1 VRARIP
7 GSKSARQLLLLVLT
21 PLLALAAL
29 AAWAVASPV
38 GASPDDDFHLASIW
52 CATGEIAGT
61 CEAVPE
67 DPRQRLVPETLAEA
81 AECFKWQGEISAAC
95 SEASSPDRMEPTD
108 RINSGGYPPIYY
120 VTMGLIAGDAFDGGS
135 VVLLR
140 VANAALFVAIAVGLH
155 LLLPQRLRSASLWM
169 WLIGLVPLGVFLI
182 ASNNPSSWAIISG
195 GTVWLATYGYF
206 VADGWRRWSLLAL
219 GILATLMG
227 AGARADAAV
236 YAGVGIVVAS
246 VLAAERSRRY
256 LLSVLPFAA
265 AAVFAAVMFLATRQS
280 SVLSSGL
287 TGSSDPSELNTAG
300 LIFRNLTEVP
310 SLWAGVFGT
319 WQLGWLDT
327 EMPAIVWASAL
338 GVFAAMCFL
347 GLRSISWRKW
357 TALAIIWVA
366 LIVVPV
372 WVLVQSHVI
381 VGAEVQPRYILPLMV
396 MLGGV
401 ALLQLPGRLID
412 PTRTQLW
419 VVGVA
424 LSLANAVALHTN
436 IRRYVSG
443 DRIADWNLN
452 RHVEWWW
459 DMPVTP
465 MVVWAIGTAAFA
477 GAAALVL
484 RELWRLQRTIPL
496 EGAVV
501 AEPAPVVAA
510 DPSRPSTLES
520 ALR

>member
-1 VRARIP
+1 MRARIP

-21 PLLALAAL
+21 PLLALLAL
-29 AAWAVASPV
+29 TAWAVASPV
-38 GASPDDDFHLASIW
+38 GAGPDDDFHLATIW
-52 CATGEIAGT
+52 CANGEIAGT

-67 DPRQRLVPETLAEA
+67 DARQRLVPETLADA
-81 AECFKWQGEISAAC
+81 AQCFKWQGDVSAAC
-95 SEASSPDRMEPTD
+95 SEESSPDRMETTD
-108 RINSGGYPPIYY
+108 RINAGSYPPVYY
-120 VTMGLIAGDAFDGGS
+120 FTMGLIAGDTFDGAS

-140 VANAALFVAIAVGLH
+140 VVNALLFVGIAVALN

-182 ASNNPSSWAIISG
+182 ASNNPSAWAIISG
-195 GTVWLATYGYF
+195 GTVWLATYGYY
-206 VADGWRRWSLLAL
+206 VAVGWRRWCLLGL
-219 GILATLMG
+219 GIVAMLMG
-227 AGARADAAV
+227 AGARADAAL
-236 YAGVGIVVAS
+236 YAGVGVVVAS

-265 AAVFAAVMFLATRQS
+265 AGVLAAVMFLATRQS
-280 SVLSSGL
+280 RVFSSGL
-287 TGSSDPSELNTAG
+287 TGSSEPSELNLAG

-327 EMPAIVWASAL
+327 EMPAIVWACAL

-357 TALAIIWVA
+357 TALAIIWIA
-366 LIVVPV
+366 LIIVPV
-372 WVLVQSHVI
+372 WVLVQSRVI

-401 ALLQLPGRLID
+401 ALLQLPGRRID

-424 LSLANAVALHTN
+424 LSLANSVALHTN

-443 DRIADWNLN
+443 DDVSDWNLN

-465 MVVWAIGTAAFA
+465 MVVWAVGTVAFA

-484 RELWRLQRTIPL
+484 RELWRTQRTTTLRSL
-496 EGAVV
+496 EYRAPVEV
-501 AEPAPVVAA
+501 APAEPEARAA
-510 DPSRPSTLES
+510 ASG
-520 ALR
+520 

>member
-21 PLLALAAL
+21 PLLAFIAL
-29 AAWAVASPV
+29 GAWAVASPV
-38 GASPDDDFHLASIW
+38 GASPDDDFHLANIW
-52 CATGEIAGT
+52 CSTGEIEGT
-61 CEAVPE
+61 CEPYPE
-67 DPRQRLVPETLAEA
+67 DPRQRVVPETLAEA
-81 AECFKWQGEISAAC
+81 AECYKWQGDVD
-95 SEASSPDRMEPTD
+95 ASCIDELSSDRMEPTD
-108 RINSGGYPPIYY
+108 RINRSSYPPVYY
-120 VTMGLIAGDAFDGGS
+120 FTMGLIAGDDFDEVS

-140 VANAALFVAIAVGLH
+140 LVNVLLFVGVALGLY
-155 LLLPQRLRSASLWM
+155 LLLPHRLRSTSLWM

-182 ASNNPSSWAIISG
+182 ASNNPSAWAIISG

-206 VADGWRRWSLLAL
+206 LARGWRRWSLL
-219 GILATLMG
+219 GLAIVAALMG

-236 YAGVGIVVAS
+236 YAGVGFLVAS

-256 LLSVLPFAA
+256 LLSVLPFVA
-265 AAVFAAVMFLATRQS
+265 AAVLAGAMFLATRQS
-280 SVLSSGL
+280 GVLSSGL

-338 GVFAAMCFL
+338 CVFAAMCFL

-357 TALAIIWVA
+357 TALAIIWAA
-366 LIVVPV
+366 LILVPV
-372 WVLVQSHVI
+372 WVLVQSRVI

-412 PTRTQLW
+412 PTKTQLW

-424 LSLANAVALHTN
+424 LSLANSVALHTS
-436 IRRYVSG
+436 IRRYISG
-443 DRIADWNLN
+443 DEIADWNLD

-459 DMPVTP
+459 DMPITP
-465 MVVWAIGTAAFA
+465 MVVWAVGSAAFA

-484 RELWRLQRTIPL
+484 RALWRIQRSASLRSL
-496 EGAVV
+496 EHREPTAVV
-501 AEPAPVVAA
+501 PAEPEARA
-510 DPSRPSTLES
+510 DSR
-520 ALR
+520 R